1 MYEFLDIVR
10 LLKHNGMFTAREVC
24 IWYTTSMELKLV
36 KHSKPARNIIVAVFE
51 GEKLP
56 EYIES
61 HYSVEDVRLMASFI
75 KKKSKVTVDASSALF
90 LPSGNTAI
98 VLGKGPRD
106 SWNTRKARV
115 LVRRGVMEM
124 KRAGLE
130 EATML
135 SESVLGP
142 GNLTEELELIG
153 TEAIMADFSFN
164 EYKSTPAD
172 GWPTIKTLAI
182 AVEVTPSE
190 YKELE
195 GALEKGIIV
204 GEETNHTRHLANTP
218 GGDMTPAKLA
228 DEARRAAR
236 LTGMKVVIFQE
247 PQIKRLGMGGV
258 LGVSRGS
265 NERPRFIILEH
276 KGKGA
281 KGKPLV
287 LVGKGV
293 TFDTGGLNTKPGES
307 MYEMHMDMSGG
318 AAVIHGMAAI
328 ARLKLPIHA
337 IGLVPAVENMPSG
350 SSYHPGDVLRSITG
364 RTIEVLNTD
373 AEGRV
378 ILADALG
385 YAARYNPR
393 FVVDIATLTGA
404 AMVALGTR
412 VNALFT
418 DDENYER
425 LLRDLGEK
433 SGDYMWPLPMWEEY
447 ADEVRGTFGDVA
459 NTGKTRYGGAISGAM
474 FLKEFVSYPWAHIDM
489 APTMTTNESDRLAK
503 GAKGTGVRFFVELAR
518 YMAEHPQE

>member
-1 MYEFLDIVR
+1 MD
-10 LLKHNGMFTAREVC
+10 
-24 IWYTTSMELKLV
+24 LKLV
-36 KHSKPARNIIVAVFE
+36 KHSKPSRNIIIALFE
-51 GEKLP
+51 GEKLSD
-56 EYIES
+56 YIES
-61 HYSVEDVRLMASFI
+61 HYSAEDTRLIALFI
-75 KKKSKVTVDASSALF
+75 KKKGRVAYETANTLF

-98 VLGKGPRD
+98 VLGKGTRD
-106 SWNTRKARV
+106 AWNVRRARI
-115 LVRRGVMEM
+115 LVRRAIMEM
-124 KRAGLE
+124 KRAGLD
-130 EATML
+130 EATL
-135 SESVLGP
+135 IAESILGP
-142 GNLTEELELIG
+142 GNLIEESELIG
-153 TEAIMADFSFN
+153 TEATMADFSFN
-164 EYKSTPAD
+164 QYKSAPEE
-172 GWPTIKTLAI
+172 GWATVKTISIAI
-182 AVEVTPSE
+182 DISPSE
-190 YKELE
+190 LKEAE
-195 GALEKGIIV
+195 GALAKGIII
-204 GEETNHTRHLANTP
+204 GEETNHTRHLSNTP

-281 KGKPLV
+281 TGKPLV

-318 AAVIHGMAAI
+318 AAVIHAMAAI
-328 ARLKLPIHA
+328 ARLKLPIHVV
-337 IGLVPAVENMPSG
+337 GLVPAVENMPSG

-364 RTIEVLNTD
+364 KTIEILNTD

-404 AMVALGTR
+404 AMGALGTR
-412 VNALFT
+412 ANALFT
-418 DDENYER
+418 DDGKYER

-433 SGDYMWPLPMWEEY
+433 SGDYMWPMPMWEEY
-447 ADEVRGTFGDVA
+447 AEDVKGTLGDVA
-459 NTGKTRYGGAISGAM
+459 NMGKGRYGGAITAAM

>member
-1 MYEFLDIVR
+1 
-10 LLKHNGMFTAREVC
+10 
-24 IWYTTSMELKLV
+24 MELKLV
-36 KHSKPARNIIVAVFE
+36 KHSKPARNIVIAVFE
-51 GEKLP
+51 GEKLSD
-56 EYIES
+56 YIES
-61 HYSVEDVRLMASFI
+61 HYSAEDTRLIALFI
-75 KKKSKVTVDASSALF
+75 KKKTRVAYEAANTLF

-98 VLGKGPRD
+98 VLGKGTRD
-106 SWNTRKARV
+106 AWNLRRARI
-115 LVRRGVMEM
+115 LVRRAIMET
-124 KRAGLE
+124 KRAGLDE
-130 EATML
+130 ITLL
-135 SESVLGP
+135 SESILGP
-142 GNLTEELELIG
+142 GNLTEEAELIG
-153 TEAIMADFSFN
+153 IEATMADFSFN
-164 EYKSTPAD
+164 EYKSAPAE
-172 GWPTIKTLAI
+172 GWLTIKTVAI
-182 AVEVTPSE
+182 AIDGTAAEL
-190 YKELE
+190 KEAE
-195 GALEKGIIV
+195 DALEKGIII
-204 GEETNHTRHLANTP
+204 GEETNHTRHLSNTP

-236 LTGMKVVIFQE
+236 ATGMKVVIFQE
-247 PQIKRLGMGGV
+247 PQIKKLGMGGV

-276 KGKGA
+276 KGRGA

-328 ARLKLPIHA
+328 ARLNIPMHV

-364 RTIEVLNTD
+364 KTIEILNTD

-385 YAARYNPR
+385 YAAQYNPR

-404 AMVALGTR
+404 AAGALGTR
-412 VNALFT
+412 ANALFT
-418 DDENYER
+418 DDEKYER

-447 ADEVRGTFGDVA
+447 AEEIRGTFGDVA
-459 NTGKTRYGGAISGAM
+459 NMGKGRYGGAITAAM

-489 APTMTTNESDRLAK
+489 APTMTTNESDRLVK

-518 YMAEHPQE
+518 YMADYPEE